1 MKPKRPK
8 RSEVILERA
17 ASPVVFQGPQPI
29 AISSTDF
36 NVIYYVDDTL
46 DDSDE
51 DVILVESQDPLLTSL
66 EAPPLKRGPDL
77 LIQYWSLIAPTVP
90 GLNLLT
96 PVGGS
101 GYKNNG
107 PGDVCRARK

>member
-36 NVIYYVDDTL
+36 NVIEVDDTL